1 MAYTNKGDVL
11 MLEAPPEARPAWS
24 SGSELIDALPYIDDD
39 YGDPKVKAE
48 VDRLVDEEMRRS
60 TRKPSDF
67 LKDLPPLP
75 KFKFENHP
83 MLAREYER
91 VRAGKPPVQIDTS
104 RYGLEEPQG
113 NKRND
118 ESTWKQAL
126 QKAQS
131 LLQHQVIRLENLD
144 LMLNHSPDA
153 WKLYN
158 QGLEAFLARMQSEA
172 VKLNEKI
179 ESVNRERKYHQQNTA
194 YELNAL
200 STQWNELCLKN
211 QEIQAACFDVENQIN
226 EMKKEAMER
235 GWDEEGKT
243 KNCSLLAAEKMV
255 LSS

>member
-1 MAYTNKGDVL
+1 MASTNNGDVL
-11 MLEAPPEARPAWS
+11 MLEAPPEAQPAWS

-48 VDRLVDEEMRRS
+48 VDRLVEEEMRRS
-60 TRKPSDF
+60 TKKPSDF

-75 KFKFENHP
+75 KFNFENHP

-104 RYGLEEPQG
+104 RYGLEVPQG

-118 ESTWKQAL
+118 ESAWKQAL
-126 QKAQS
+126 QKAQR

-144 LMLNHSPDA
+144 VMLNHGPDA

-158 QGLEAFLARMQSEA
+158 QRLEAFLARMQSQA
-172 VKLNEKI
+172 VKLNEEI

-200 STQWNELCLKN
+200 STQWSELCLKN
-211 QEIQAACFDVENQIN
+211 TEIQAACYQIQNQI
-226 EMKKEAMER
+226 ERLKEEAKER
-235 GWDEEGKT
+235 GWDLESKMENG
-243 KNCSLLAAEKMV
+243 SLFSAEK
-255 LSS
+255 